1 MHESHELWLTAL
13 FNDHLA
19 GLGNSVLSAVG
30 MQTHARPWA
39 NYITMEILVAVLIV
53 ILFTI
58 AKSGF
63 SMTAPGK
70 LQHVLE
76 AMYEFLGEQ
85 AHDNVHEGYKKY
97 IPIAGTFFVFVL
109 FSNLLGVIPTF
120 ESPTMYH
127 YVPAG
132 IALLAFL
139 YYNIQGIRQHGGHYI
154 SQFTG
159 PIWWLTPLMLPIEI
173 VSHAARPVSLTIR
186 LFANMFAGEQV
197 TLVFLSLT
205 YIIVPVAFMGLHVF
219 ISVIQAYVF
228 ALLTLIYI
236 GAAVGD
242 EH

>member
-13 FNDHLA
+13 FNNHLA
-19 GLGNSVLSAVG
+19 GPGNSILSAVG
-30 MQTHARPWA
+30 LPTHERPWA
-39 NYITMEILVAVLIV
+39 NYITMEILVALFIV

-58 AKSGF
+58 ARSSF

-76 AMYEFLGEQ
+76 ATYEFLYEQ
-85 AHDNVHEGYKKY
+85 AHDNIHEGYKKY
-97 IPIAGTFFVFVL
+97 IPIAGTFFLFVL
-109 FSNLLGVIPTF
+109 FSNLLGVIPSF
-120 ESPTMYH
+120 ESPTMYP

-139 YYNIQGIRQHGGHYI
+139 YYNIQGLRAHGGSYI
-154 SQFTG
+154 HQFLG
-159 PIWWLTPLMLPIEI
+159 PVWWLWPLMFPIEV
-173 VSHAARPVSLTIR
+173 VSHAARPISLTIR

-197 TLVFLSLT
+197 TLVFLGLVPLV
-205 YIIVPVAFMGLHVF
+205 VPVAFMGLHVF
-219 ISVIQAYVF
+219 VSVIQAYVF

>member
-19 GLGNSVLSAVG
+19 GLGNSILSAVG
-30 MQTHARPWA
+30 LQTHARPWA
-39 NYITMEILVAVLIV
+39 NYITMEILVAFFIV

-58 AKSGF
+58 AKSSF

-76 AMYEFLGEQ
+76 ATYEFLYEQ
-85 AHDNVHEGYKKY
+85 AHDNIHEGYKKY
-97 IPIAGTFFVFVL
+97 IPIAGTFFVFIL
-109 FSNLLGVIPTF
+109 FSNLLGVIPSF
-120 ESPTMYH
+120 ESPTMYP

-139 YYNIQGIRQHGGHYI
+139 YYNIQGLRAHGGSYI
-154 SQFTG
+154 HQFLG
-159 PIWWLTPLMLPIEI
+159 PVWWLWPLMFPIEV
-173 VSHAARPVSLTIR
+173 VSHAARPISLTIR

-197 TLVFLSLT
+197 TLVFLGLVPLV
-205 YIIVPVAFMGLHVF
+205 VPVAFMGLHVF
-219 ISVIQAYVF
+219 VSVIQAYVF